1 MWNLA
6 TWLLGLPSTLLA
18 AVNGSRRADHRGG
31 DLRTPSPGSPTRLPR
46 AADVPLLT
54 GYDPAAAT
62 DRPHPWLS
70 AGALHPIRI

>member
-31 DLRTPSPGSPTRLPR
+31 DNAIKTDATQDLPHCYLAAGTVREDRAKSTRWSSPQSVDLR
-46 AADVPLLT
+46 
-54 GYDPAAAT
+54 
-62 DRPHPWLS
+62 
-70 AGALHPIRI
+70 

>member
-46 AADVPLLT
+46 AADVPYSPDLTQLRLLADLT
-54 GYDPAAAT
+54 HG
-62 DRPHPWLS
+62 
-70 AGALHPIRI
+70 